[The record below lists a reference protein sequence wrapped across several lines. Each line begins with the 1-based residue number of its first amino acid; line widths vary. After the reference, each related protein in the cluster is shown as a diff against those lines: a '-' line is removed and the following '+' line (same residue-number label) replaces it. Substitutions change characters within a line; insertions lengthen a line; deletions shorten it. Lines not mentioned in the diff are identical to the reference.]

1 MKKTGCERESGV
13 IGALRTGEWSEQLRL
28 HAAGCPECSQALA
41 LAEALRVEARRAE
54 RVFTPP
60 DAHWILE
67 RSRRVAREMTM
78 RRVSLLLKGIR
89 ALAAVYVLAAVG
101 WLLRGSAEQQYREV
115 ASAMNGAS
123 GEMALLGAMVAVV
136 CVAAGLWPMLR
147 DHAGRR

>member
-1 MKKTGCERESGV
+1 
-13 IGALRTGEWSEQLRL
+13 
-28 HAAGCPECSQALA
+28 
-41 LAEALRVEARRAE
+41 
-54 RVFTPP
+54 
-60 DAHWILE
+60 
-67 RSRRVAREMTM
+67 
-78 RRVSLLLKGIR
+78 VSLLLKGIR

-115 ASAMNGAS
+115 ASAMTGAS